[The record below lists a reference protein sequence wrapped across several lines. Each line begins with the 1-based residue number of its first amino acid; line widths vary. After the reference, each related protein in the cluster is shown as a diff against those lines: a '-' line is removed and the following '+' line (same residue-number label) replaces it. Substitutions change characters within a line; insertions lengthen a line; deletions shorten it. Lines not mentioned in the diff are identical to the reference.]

1 MYFWNRRGKLV
12 AKFLPVSEHSVYQGL
27 SDSVTM
33 LTSGIDSERTLVKN
47 VSRTSPFNAGDMD
60 SVVGQ
65 GKPTCYTRPA

>member
-1 MYFWNRRGKLV
+1 M